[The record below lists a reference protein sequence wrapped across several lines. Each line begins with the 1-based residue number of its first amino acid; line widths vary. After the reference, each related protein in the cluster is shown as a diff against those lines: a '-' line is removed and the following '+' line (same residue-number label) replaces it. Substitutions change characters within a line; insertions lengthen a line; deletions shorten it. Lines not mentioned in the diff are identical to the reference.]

1 MNGAPKRV
9 VIVGGGL
16 AGMAAGVA
24 LERTGAVVT
33 ILEARRSAGGR
44 AGSYQHPLTGEV
56 LDNCQ
61 HVLLGCCTNLID
73 FFRRIGASDLIRWSD
88 KVWFV
93 DAQAQ
98 RHVLRAMDYLPAPL
112 HLALSAAGFAA
123 LDISQRLALARAM
136 RAMLRLGR
144 KGYNR
149 LGNVSFGTWLAHQ
162 HQPASLIDQFY
173 DLVLVSAL
181 NERAAR
187 VSAKYA
193 IQVFY
198 DGMLANRRAF
208 MMGVPNVS
216 LERLYAKLPCRDLR
230 LETRVAE
237 VRFAGNRA
245 LGVTLAD
252 GQSLDADYVILATN
266 HHAALRLI
274 PDELVA
280 GDGRF
285 AKLGRLESVPILGAH
300 LWFDRPVLHLPQVA
314 LMSGP
319 LQWLFAK
326 DAAGTAVHGVIST
339 ARDWTGETREKTIE
353 QFLEQIR
360 QVLPAARLAVCL
372 RHCIVMEKRATFSPL
387 PGVDECRPQQGPPPG
402 GIQGLILAGDY
413 TQTGWPATMEGAVR
427 SGYLAAEAV
436 TWRRFLVDDLPVEWP
451 AKVLSWF

>member
-1 MNGAPKRV
+1 
-9 VIVGGGL
+9 
-16 AGMAAGVA
+16 
-24 LERTGAVVT
+24 
-33 ILEARRSAGGR
+33 
-44 AGSYQHPLTGEV
+44 
-56 LDNCQ
+56 
-61 HVLLGCCTNLID
+61 
-73 FFRRIGASDLIRWSD
+73 
-88 KVWFV
+88 
-93 DAQAQ
+93 
-98 RHVLRAMDYLPAPL
+98 
-112 HLALSAAGFAA
+112 LALSAAGFAA

-326 DAAGTAVHGVIST
+326 DAAGTAVHVVIST